1 MSDLTRN
8 DFGEWLAQQDP
19 MTLPVVAWSHEHTI
33 IAVRFA
39 RDMAKRAVT
48 RTLDQALNSGDGSYK
63 P

>member
-1 MSDLTRN
+1 MSELTRE
-8 DFGEWLAQQDP
+8 DFARWLEAQDP
-19 MTLPVVAWSHEHTI
+19 MTLPVVGWGAEHTI

-39 RDMAKRAVT
+39 RDMARRAVT